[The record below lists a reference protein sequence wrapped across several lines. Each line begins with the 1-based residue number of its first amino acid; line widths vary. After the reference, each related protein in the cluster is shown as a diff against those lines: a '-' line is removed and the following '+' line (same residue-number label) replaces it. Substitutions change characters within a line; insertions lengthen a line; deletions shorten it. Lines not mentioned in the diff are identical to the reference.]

1 MTPDYKKM
9 LHMAYEIEGLLLVQ
23 MDRPERH
30 SAELNSLI
38 AEKTSALNAL
48 AEAMAK
54 TTPAESASQEIAQA
68 ALEEE
73 AGDACVETTVEE
85 TPAPAPAPT
94 PAPNTIQN
102 PVQTTEST
110 PAPVPVPTPVQETET
125 VASTLDERI
134 ARDRAKDIFKAFTL
148 NDKFRFRRELFRNSQ
163 AEFDDTLGV
172 VSAMTSIEEAEEYF
186 YDDLCWD
193 PSDEHVKA
201 FMEVVAK
208 HF

>member
-1 MTPDYKKM
+1 
-9 LHMAYEIEGLLLVQ
+9 MAYEIECLLLVQ

-73 AGDACVETTVEE
+73 AGDACIETTVEE
-85 TPAPAPAPT
+85 TPA

-110 PAPVPVPTPVQETET
+110 PTPAPVPTPVQETET

>member
-1 MTPDYKKM
+1 
-9 LHMAYEIEGLLLVQ
+9 MAYEIEGLLLVQ

-85 TPAPAPAPT
+85 TPAPAPT

-102 PVQTTEST
+102 PVQTTESTPT

>member
-85 TPAPAPAPT
+85 TPAPAPT

-110 PAPVPVPTPVQETET
+110 PTPAPVPTPVQETET

-186 YDDLCWD
+186 Y
-193 PSDEHVKA
+193 
-201 FMEVVAK
+201 
-208 HF
+208 